1 MIDHFPAR
9 GQVPFLFNQLVI
21 RTLVCLTPVLELD
34 CSVNAMARP
43 PLVSDRITR
52 LEKKLDSLIDETN
65 KLTHFCLDISPEYGR
80 RIVTATQEMEMNV
93 IHNVTN
99 FEARMEEIN
108 KTVKTLVKDSAN
120 DCMAMVQR
128 SLNQRIAGLDGRLI
142 GLNKRHLEIDKELC
156 ATIAR
161 LDEFSNVVEKTLEE
175 ANTKALTSL
184 QEKIE
189 DLVLHAVKANL
200 KCSPTF
206 LRPPFCQST
215 PTLGMLVEDSS
226 GIGSPV
232 TCQVRGRSRERF
244 SALQQQLVT
253 RARSISSDSELR
265 SVISDAKRL
274 AAAERV
280 SA

>member
-1 MIDHFPAR
+1 
-9 GQVPFLFNQLVI
+9 
-21 RTLVCLTPVLELD
+21 
-34 CSVNAMARP
+34 MARP
-43 PLVSDRITR
+43 PLLSDRLTR
-52 LEKKLDSLIDETN
+52 LETKLDALVDETN

-80 RIVTATQEMEMNV
+80 RIVTAMQEMELNV

-108 KTVKTLVKDSAN
+108 KTVRTLVKDSAN
-120 DCMAMVQR
+120 DCMAMVQK

-142 GLNKRHLEIDKELC
+142 GLNKRHVEIDKELC

-161 LDEFSNVVEKTLEE
+161 LDEFSNVVEKTLED
-175 ANTKALTSL
+175 ANSKALASL

-189 DLVLHAVKANL
+189 DLVFHAVNANL
-200 KCSPTF
+200 ERPSPFTCPPLHQSSPV
-206 LRPPFCQST
+206 LRSLTEDTTGHST
-215 PTLGMLVEDSS
+215 PS
-226 GIGSPV
+226 
-232 TCQVRGRSRERF
+232 TCQGRGRSRERF

-274 AAAERV
+274 AAVERIAE
-280 SA
+280 